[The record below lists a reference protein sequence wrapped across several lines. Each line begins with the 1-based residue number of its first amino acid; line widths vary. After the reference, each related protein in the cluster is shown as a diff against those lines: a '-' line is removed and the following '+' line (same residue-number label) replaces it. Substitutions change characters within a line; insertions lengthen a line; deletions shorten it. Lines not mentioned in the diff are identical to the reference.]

1 MSTTRASG
9 CERPAWPWRRYSAR
23 HGQRCSSRVP
33 RARACGLGRSLEHL
47 SLPDASRSGS
57 AFGRAARGPFC
68 PGATYGHENEMFD
81 TRELR
86 MISAWSIGLGALLV
100 FALVSCGGSGT
111 KHDHTAAQPPP
122 TQLSTTTARLPAQ
135 IPSAGAVPITPTPR
149 AALAR
154 CRQSKLLRPICPQR
168 IPLSLH
174 SAAYDLADGC
184 ANAPHITIASRRCT
198 LPGWSYES
206 SAPLPGVPTKGS
218 EQVSAWDGTEWFV
231 PSYSPRTPPPYLVHV
246 DIGAAAGPAAVMVAD
261 LGRPQHV
268 DRVTDALREPR
279 PRAPGGLLR
288 AGPVVRA
295 ARRAA
300 ASRWRRQ
307 RRRRGGGPRH
317 LRVHSRRH
325 WL

>member
-1 MSTTRASG
+1 
-9 CERPAWPWRRYSAR
+9 
-23 HGQRCSSRVP
+23 
-33 RARACGLGRSLEHL
+33 
-47 SLPDASRSGS
+47 
-57 AFGRAARGPFC
+57 
-68 PGATYGHENEMFD
+68 MFD

-122 TQLSTTTARLPAQ
+122 TEPSTTTARLPAQ
-135 IPSAGAVPITPTPR
+135 IPSAGAVPMTPTPR

-268 DRVTDALREPR
+268 DRVTDALLNRDR
-279 PRAPGGLLR
+279 APRAVSFGRVRWYGRPGELLL
-288 AGPVVRA
+288 A
-295 ARRAA
+295 
-300 ASRWRRQ
+300 
-307 RRRRGGGPRH
+307 GGGANGGGEEAGHVIFAFTAGGIGYDISLHAWASKERIT
-317 LRVHSRRH
+317 VHGVTYVVTAPQPGPALPHVIATLKAIVGSTPQG
-325 WL
+325 